1 MLVGAFLDKSCVC
14 VIKFCSS
21 YTSYVVNFLFR
32 SRTGVLKDHHT
43 CFIQH
48 RVGTSLDEDREV
60 FACVLHHQSCS
71 SVSHRGRCIP
81 VHQYSC
87 CTSLTAWSAIRVH
100 SRELVCHLVWKPDK
114 ITVYTFLSPQTDKRC
129 AKSTATRSGNCAISS
144 LFLSLSFCLTSLP
157 SLPPLPRPSSFFSS
171 LYPHTHAKQLSEVH
185 RYQMFVLLH
194 LAQVMS
200 SLITHSLSLA
210 RAVAHGIGML
220 MFF

>member
-1 MLVGAFLDKSCVC
+1 MCVC
-14 VIKFCSS
+14 FIKFCSS
-21 YTSYVVNFLFR
+21 CTQHAINFLFR
-32 SRTGVLKDHHT
+32 RRTGVLKDHHT

-60 FACVLHHQSCS
+60 FVCVLHHHSCS
-71 SVSHRGRCIP
+71 SVSHRVRCIP
-81 VHQYSC
+81 VHQSLW

-144 LFLSLSFCLTSLP
+144 LPLSLSFFLTSLP
-157 SLPPLPRPSSFFSS
+157 SLPPLLPPPSLFFSS